1 MSGDKQRLIQ
11 KEKEQTK
18 AYGEYEKDRK
28 EKHAAQIQEIGESS
42 RSDSQTNTVAAKKFP
57 QYIAAITATLS
68 ALASGII
75 LGWTSPITSELENGK
90 YHNISISKEEMGWI
104 GSFVT
109 LGAMTMCFPFGII
122 CDLIGRRPALLLL
135 IIPFSVGWSLIV
147 WAKSLLM
154 LYIGR
159 FITGMAA
166 GACCVAAPLYTSEI
180 AQKEIRGTLGSYFQ
194 LMVTIGI
201 FFAYVVGK
209 FASPTHYTVI
219 CAMVPFV
226 FFILFVFQPESP
238 LYSLKKARVETARNA
253 LIRLR
258 GSNYNVDAEIDSIKA
273 VLENSSQNSTSIYES
288 LKRTAAKKAL
298 IIALAL
304 MFFQQLSGINAI
316 IFYTSDIFK
325 ASGTKLDPQTA
336 AIIVGGFQAIS
347 TFISSL
353 IVDKLGRRMLLI
365 SSDFVM
371 AFAAIFLGLF
381 FTLKD
386 RQLLSTDTL
395 SMLGFL
401 PIVSLCVFVIMFSM
415 GLGPIPWT
423 ISGEMFTPELKSFA
437 ASSAGT
443 FNWFLAFLVTKFY
456 LELEIEM
463 GGDVMFYIFSL
474 ICFIGSLFCYFVV
487 PETKG
492 KTIEQVQKELEG

>member
-1 MSGDKQRLIQ
+1 MILIL
-11 KEKEQTK
+11 
-18 AYGEYEKDRK
+18 
-28 EKHAAQIQEIGESS
+28 
-42 RSDSQTNTVAAKKFP
+42 
-57 QYIAAITATLS
+57 ATLS
-68 ALASGII
+68 AFASGVV
-75 LGWTSPITSELENGK
+75 LGWTSPISKELENGT
-90 YHNISISKEEMGWI
+90 YHNISINADEMGWI

-122 CDLIGRRPALLLL
+122 CDLIGRRAALLLL
-135 IIPFSVGWSLIV
+135 IIPFSIGWSLIV
-147 WAKSLLM
+147 WANSLLM

-201 FFAYVVGK
+201 FFAYLVGK
-209 FASPTHYTVI
+209 FASVSQYTVI
-219 CAMVPFV
+219 CAMTPFI
-226 FFILFVFQPESP
+226 FFIFFVFQPESP
-238 LYSLKKARVETARNA
+238 LYSLKKAKVESARNA
-253 LIRLR
+253 LLRLR
-258 GSNYNVDAEIDSIKA
+258 GCNYNVDSEIDNIKS
-273 VLENSSQNSTSIYES
+273 VLESSMQSSSSIAES
-288 LKRTAAKKAL
+288 LRKTAFRKAF

-316 IFYTSDIFK
+316 IFYTSDIFS
-325 ASGTKLDPQTA
+325 ASGAKIDPKTA
-336 AIIVGGFQAIS
+336 AIFVGGFQALA

-353 IVDKLGRRMLLI
+353 VVDKLGRRMLLI

-381 FTLKD
+381 FTLQD
-386 RQLLSTDTL
+386 RQLVSTDTL

-401 PIVSLCVFVIMFSM
+401 PVVSLCVFVIMFSM
-415 GLGPIPWT
+415 GLGPIPWA
-423 ISGEMFTPELKSFA
+423 ISGEIFTPEVKSFA

-443 FNWFLAFLVTKFY
+443 FNWFLAFLVTKYF
-456 LELEIEM
+456 LELETDI
-463 GGDVMFYIFSL
+463 GVDVMFYVFSI
-474 ICFIGSLFCYFVV
+474 ICFCGSLFCYFVV

-492 KTIEQVQKELEG
+492 KTIEEIQKELEG